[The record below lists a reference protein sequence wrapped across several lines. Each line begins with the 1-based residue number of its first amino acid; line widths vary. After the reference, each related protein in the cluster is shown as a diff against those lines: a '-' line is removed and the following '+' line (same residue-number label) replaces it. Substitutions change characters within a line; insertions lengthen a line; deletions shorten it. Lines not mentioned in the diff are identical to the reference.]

1 MLTTIQQ
8 IELQRPEYMSI
19 RIPDDVIDHILK
31 KHRDLTV
38 ILKVKSED
46 QLKTVIKGVIE
57 SPDEIHTN
65 AYGVRYLLKK

>member
-1 MLTTIQQ
+1 MLTIIQQ
-8 IELQRPEYMSI
+8 IELQRLECMSI

-57 SPDEIHTN
+57 SLDEIS
-65 AYGVRYLLKK
+65 